1 MRSGV
6 SVAFFTIL
14 PVVLSFI
21 GEIGGMNSDI
31 LKEFSIA
38 LLFKFRAKVASFF
51 GMNYYGF
58 NFTSYP

>member
-14 PVVLSFI
+14 PVALSFI

-38 LLFKFRAKVASFF
+38 LFFYFVQRSPLFFE
-51 GMNYYGF
+51 
-58 NFTSYP
+58 

>member
-14 PVVLSFI
+14 PVALSFI

-38 LLFKFRAKVASFF
+38 LFFLFCAKVASFF
-51 GMNYYGF
+51 
-58 NFTSYP
+58 

>member
-1 MRSGV
+1 LYTSLSSTVRSGV

-14 PVVLSFI
+14 PVALSFI

-38 LLFKFRAKVASFF
+38 LFFLFCAKVASFF
-51 GMNYYGF
+51 
-58 NFTSYP
+58 